1 MKLELYLML
10 YTAIISF
17 AFGLIAGWLITLN
30 NVKRAADL
38 RDKAQAEATKDLAKG
53 KELLD
58 ALKKK

>member
-1 MKLELYLML
+1 MKLIFLLQM

-17 AFGLIAGWLITLN
+17 ALGLIAGWLITLN
-30 NVKRAADL
+30 NVKRAAAL
-38 RDKAQAEATKDLAKG
+38 RDSAEAQASKG